1 MALCPVKH
9 NLRENKEGQNLNL
22 RDRIFL
28 MNCRDFA
35 ECFEL
40 ILFELCDFMKSA
52 VLYYMILSGRIF
64 ILIMISEHAL
74 NYVFDMAKYVY
85 RQKKESGFLIVPLE
99 RD

>member
-1 MALCPVKH
+1 MHAFNERPFVPWKH
-9 NLRENKEGQNLNL
+9 NLRELKEGQNLNL

-74 NYVFDMAKYVY
+74 NYVFDMAKYLSA
-85 RQKKESGFLIVPLE
+85 K
-99 RD
+99 